1 MIHWLCDRCEPR
13 LQKAVVRQDPYKT
26 NQYLPRP
33 AIFCD
38 MLAYL
43 ESAAEDQREMIQQM
57 LEDIA
62 DPSSDEDAPA
72 LNNGG
77 HRHGINSVR
86 SSGVATAFVHGVA
99 PTQLCGCDSDGP
111 KGNGG
116 EGVSFTTMV
125 LTLWTLALGAHTWFW
140 LRKPV
145 SVVAL
150 SSSTA

>member
-86 SSGVATAFVHGVA
+86 SSGVATAFVMVWRQHSCVDVTVMA
-99 PTQLCGCDSDGP
+99 QRAMEVKVFPSQLWS
-111 KGNGG
+111 
-116 EGVSFTTMV
+116 
-125 LTLWTLALGAHTWFW
+125 
-140 LRKPV
+140 
-145 SVVAL
+145 
-150 SSSTA
+150 